1 MRRNAFVETLLQQ
14 CVSTCPT
21 VENNYCGISPTSYPT
36 GQPSGEPTGQPTGE
50 PTGQPSGQPSVQP
63 TKLPTE
69 VVMRLRQSFTFEL
82 LGVTC
87 AEIGDMERTVIADTI
102 FRSCKYTGTTDD
114 GLNQN
119 YIERVD
125 VDGYTNLFRQYSEE
139 DALPLTTFGDYA
151 STVRRLSLFD
161 KTNTSTSTATT
172 TATPVSV
179 MQRTLQSTCDLSANI
194 TVVTPESQPDG
205 WDTLLSLVIER
216 LRNNIVSGYFDTVLQ
231 LADSNGNGYPD
242 YDGHWTRRLGGL
254 SGATVSSSYGSNGVA
269 TGSFTAQNL
278 YGNSPS
284 GMPTSA
290 PSSSSPT
297 TLKSRLQEKGLY
309 TADTTPTLWCF

>member
-1 MRRNAFVETLLQQ
+1 
-14 CVSTCPT
+14 
-21 VENNYCGISPTSYPT
+21 
-36 GQPSGEPTGQPTGE
+36 
-50 PTGQPSGQPSVQP
+50 
-63 TKLPTE
+63 
-69 VVMRLRQSFTFEL
+69 
-82 LGVTC
+82 
-87 AEIGDMERTVIADTI
+87 
-102 FRSCKYTGTTDD
+102 
-114 GLNQN
+114 
-119 YIERVD
+119 
-125 VDGYTNLFRQYSEE
+125 YTNLFRQYSEE

-309 TADTTPTLWCF
+309 TADTTPTLWCFFPYFLLWFVMGCLYSVQLVVFMRKESLDNRALEKKILDIEKRQEEAYLRREQLKKAVAVTPIKSKRHEILDKKLGEADWEVGEVELEMHVDRVLGLDRGV